1 MDTIDWLLDSDP
13 AIRWQ
18 VMRDLTGASAAD
30 VAAERGKIATHGW
43 GAALLALQRPG
54 GDWGPNSDDNIEW
67 NAFLALH
74 LLRDMGLD
82 PGSEPAKQAVGLVRD
97 NLTWKWWGNRPFFTG
112 EVEPCINGR
121 VLAISAYFGQDFGD
135 LLDRLLGEQ
144 MADGGWNCEQ
154 ESGSVRGSF
163 NSTINVLEGLLEVEK
178 AGRGN
183 EAVAAARERG
193 QEYLLKRQLMR
204 RLSTGEVPDPQFLL
218 FKFPPGYRYDVL
230 RGLDY
235 LRACGAQAD
244 ERMSVALE
252 LVASKRTDDGTWN
265 LDDADLGDLGFGFGE
280 EVGKPSRWITLKA
293 LRVLRALPRQ
303 HFPL

>member
-1 MDTIDWLLDSDP
+1 MNVTDWLLDSDP

-18 VMRDLTGASAAD
+18 VMRDLRDASPAE

-43 GAALLALQRPG
+43 GAALLALQRPR
-54 GDWGPNSDDNIEW
+54 GDWGPNAENNIEW
-67 NAFLALH
+67 NAFLSLH

-82 PGSEPAKQAVGLVRD
+82 PGSEAAKRAVGLVRD
-97 NLTWKWWGNRPFFTG
+97 NLTWTWWDNRPFFTG

-121 VLAISAYFGQDFGD
+121 VLAISAYYGQDFGD
-135 LLDRLLGEQ
+135 LLERLLGEQ

-154 ESGSVRGSF
+154 ENGSVRGSF
-163 NSTINVLEGLLEVEK
+163 HSTINVLDGLLEVEN

-183 EAVAAARERG
+183 HAVTAARERG
-193 QEYLLKRQLMR
+193 QDYLLERHLMR
-204 RLSTGEVPDPQFLL
+204 RLSTGDVPNPHFLL

-235 LRACGAQAD
+235 LRSAGVRTDQ
-244 ERMSVALE
+244 RMSEGLE
-252 LVASKRTDDGTWN
+252 LVSSKRTDDGMWN

-293 LRVLRALPRQ
+293 LRVLR
-303 HFPL
+303 